1 MENMN
6 ITNLE
11 TLRARMQEL
20 KAERDDLLVA
30 VQENPQD
37 NFSQQGLARV
47 NAEIERISNLLGV
60 HSMEPEDRPFA
71 R

>member
-47 NAEIERISNLLGV
+47 NAEILRISNLLGGP
-60 HSMEPEDRPFA
+60 SMEPEDSPFA

>member
-47 NAEIERISNLLGV
+47 NAEISRISNLLGAP
-60 HSMEPEDRPFA
+60 SMEPEHRPFA